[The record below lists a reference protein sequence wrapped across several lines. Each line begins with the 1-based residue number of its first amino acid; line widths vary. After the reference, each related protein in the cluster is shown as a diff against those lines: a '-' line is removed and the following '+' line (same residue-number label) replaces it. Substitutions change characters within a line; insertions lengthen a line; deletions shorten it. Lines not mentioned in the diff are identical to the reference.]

1 MSAEYQIRISGSGTR
16 EEIAKSLRRIAD
28 RLYHPTSKGDDLNV
42 EDIEG
47 EWEDATVLADIEYRG
62 GEDSGGNYETKYFR
76 NNTFNG
82 ANLD

>member
-1 MSAEYQIRISGSGTR
+1 MSEYKVRITGRGTR
-16 EEIAKSLRRIAD
+16 EEISKSLRRLAD
-28 RLYHPTSKGDDLNV
+28 RIYHPTSKGDDLNV

-47 EWEDATVLADIEYRG
+47 EWEDATLMTEIDFMG
-62 GEDSGGNYETKYFR
+62 GAGRDDSETKYFR